1 MGAVAAGE
9 NSLDFIFEFQDTQI
23 CVEETRE
30 TGALSVCFF
39 WAGRRRA
46 QGWERGV
53 SRALM
58 GSRCSRHPDDDS

>member
-1 MGAVAAGE
+1 MGAVAARE
-9 NSLDFIFEFQDTQI
+9 DSLDLIFEFQDTQI

-30 TGALSVCFF
+30 TGALSVCSF

-53 SRALM
+53 SGALM
-58 GSRCSRHPDDDS
+58 GSRCSPHPDDDS